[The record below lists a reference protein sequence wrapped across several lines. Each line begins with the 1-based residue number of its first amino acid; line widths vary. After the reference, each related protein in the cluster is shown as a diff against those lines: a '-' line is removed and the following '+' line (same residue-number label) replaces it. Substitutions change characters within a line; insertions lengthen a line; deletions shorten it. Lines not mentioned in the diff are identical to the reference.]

1 MGLPL
6 YEVRE
11 VRCPVCG
18 ALPGWACVRIDAN
31 NGGGEKRERV
41 HQSRVQAAGRKQS
54 PEELTECR
62 QMRVV
67 LAEAME
73 AVLEGHPEKPI
84 KLATNPVRDL
94 YVRAAYLLDSVAPE
108 MSTWAAAFIS
118 GPAAAAATVRRA
130 TV

>member
-6 YEVRE
+6 SEVND

-18 ALPGWACVRIDAN
+18 ASPGWACVRIDAQ
-31 NGGGEKRERV
+31 NGGGERRARV
-41 HQSRVQAAGRKQS
+41 HQSRVQAAGRKRP
-54 PEELTECR
+54 PEEPTECR
-62 QMRVV
+62 PMRVV

-73 AVLEGHPEKPI
+73 AVLDGRPENPI

-94 YVRAAYLLDSVAPE
+94 YVRAAYLLDSLAPE
-108 MSTWAAAFIS
+108 LSARAAAS
-118 GPAAAAATVRRA
+118 VSRPAAAAAKVRRA